1 MGQGQGTVGYGQIE
15 ANGVRYVKINKI
27 DGNGTDRSAYL
38 NQLEQLTIKYSDIG
52 TKVYQITNIQEQ
64 PTSYL
69 YSIYPFVVQPTG
81 ANDSVNYTVLDY
93 SFLATKTN
101 PTVNS
106 GKVDF
111 GDRIT
116 SYDSITGN
124 TLGYFTASSGT
135 YIAGNTPNV
144 ILKIRIS
151 GSGTGDS
158 GGNLQFWIVR
168 DPFSADRVE
177 YTIASSYG
185 GGTFDATYFITSSF
199 NIIETNK
206 FGFALFKTGGTISVN
221 KVHIS
226 MSMHQANVNSPS
238 TPLPLIV
245 FEPDYINFTYNDYNP
260 LLGNA
265 DANNTS
271 NAYMEIDYIPSSLT
285 PINFNQIINGVAIPA
300 QIQDSNYASKSW
312 SNIRYNGSRQS
323 AYDFNKPFTSN
334 NQT

>member
-1 MGQGQGTVGYGQIE
+1 MAQGQGTVGYGQIQ
-15 ANGVRYVKINKI
+15 ADGVRYVKINKI
-27 DGNGTDRSAYL
+27 DSNGIDKSAYL
-38 NQLEQLTIKYSDIG
+38 NQLEQLTIEYSDIG

-93 SFLATKTN
+93 SFLATRTT

-111 GDRIT
+111 ADRIQN
-116 SYDSITGN
+116 YDSVTGN
-124 TLGYFTASSGT
+124 TLGYLTASSGT

-144 ILKIRIS
+144 MLKIRIS
-151 GSGTGDS
+151 GSGTGNG

-168 DPFSADRVE
+168 NPDSQDRVE
-177 YTIASSYG
+177 YTIAPSYG
-185 GGTFDATYFITSSF
+185 GGNFDATYFITSSF
-199 NIIETNK
+199 NIIETNQL
-206 FGFALFKTGGTISVN
+206 GFALYKTGGTISVN
-221 KVHIS
+221 KVHIN
-226 MSMHQANVNSPS
+226 MSIHQANVNSPS

-245 FEPDYINFTYNDYNP
+245 FEPDYINFTYNDYNA

-300 QIQDSNYASKSW
+300 HVQDSNYSSKAW